1 MRRRALLRLVP
12 LALLARCAPL
22 ACRPATVV
30 ADRREERSRL
40 ESEFRGL
47 RTDGAGRV
55 AETRQDR
62 IVHEWWVRDTEGRWH
77 RVDEATY
84 RAAEPGREIAV
95 CL

>member
-1 MRRRALLRLVP
+1 MRRRAFLRLLP
-12 LALLARCAPL
+12 LVLFAGCASV
-22 ACRPATVV
+22 ACRPVTVV
-30 ADRREERSRL
+30 VERREERSRL

-47 RTDGAGRV
+47 HTDGAGRV

-77 RVDEATY
+77 RVDEGTY
-84 RAAEPGREIAV
+84 REAEPGREIGV